1 MTFDRHWGSKR
12 YERSGGLAMYAA
24 LFAGLLLLN
33 GAGAVQSSQA
43 PENTA
48 VIQGQP
54 AVADQME
61 EGQGLLDRR
70 SFQEAIELF
79 SNVLAR
85 IPDYGPALA
94 QRALAYARTNRP
106 VDATR
111 DLDAAARAMPDS
123 ALLHIVRATIAEG
136 RSDNPTAIAEYGSAL
151 ALEPGNQ
158 DALRARAHIY
168 QREANHEAALAD
180 AETYIAAWP
189 DSVDGYILKADLL
202 IGQRERARAAAEA
215 DRLMREFPDDDR
227 FLAAAATI
235 YDRLADRPHAIAA
248 MDSVIARNPDVSFLR
263 RNRAAFRRWD
273 DFAGRRA
280 DLDAALRLDPG
291 NADTVTGLALLDFK
305 ERKWRDVITRFSSIL
320 ASEPRDFGVLAY
332 RAMAYMN
339 AGEQA
344 LAERDY
350 RAAMAASE
358 GADDFSLICGS
369 LAREG
374 FALEWALEACNRAV
388 ALDADDSTHRANRGL
403 VELRLGRLDAA
414 LADYDRAVAADAREA
429 PGYYGRALVHHRRG
443 EQQAAAADRAEALA
457 IDPGIAETYQSYGF
471 TDF

>member
-1 MTFDRHWGSKR
+1 LS
-12 YERSGGLAMYAA
+12 
-24 LFAGLLLLN
+24 LN
-33 GAGAVQSSQA
+33 GAGAAQSSSA

-48 VIQGQP
+48 VIQARP

-61 EGQGLLDRR
+61 EGQRLLDRR
-70 SFQEAIELF
+70 SYQDAIELF
-79 SNVLAR
+79 TNVLVR

-94 QRALAYARTNRP
+94 QRALAYAWTNRL
-106 VDATR
+106 VEATR
-111 DLDAAARAMPDS
+111 VIDAAARAMPES
-123 ALLHIVRATIAEG
+123 VLLHTVRATIAER
-136 RSDNPTAIAEYGSAL
+136 RSDDRTAITEYTSAL

-158 DALRARAHIY
+158 HALRSRAYIY
-168 QREANHEAALAD
+168 QRAANHAAALAD

-202 IGQRERARAAAEA
+202 VRQRERARAAAEA
-215 DRLMREFPDDDR
+215 DRLMREFPHDDQ
-227 FLAAAATI
+227 FLAAAAAI
-235 YDRLADRPHAIAA
+235 YDSLSDRRHAMAA
-248 MDSVIARNPDVSFLR
+248 MDGVIARNPDLFVLR
-263 RNRAAFRRWD
+263 LYRAGFRRWD

-280 DLDAALRLDPG
+280 DLDAALRLAPG
-291 NADTVTGLALLDFK
+291 HADVLTQLALLDFK
-305 ERKWRDVITRFSSIL
+305 EGKWRDAIARFSSIL

-332 RAMAYMN
+332 RAMAYLN

-350 RAAMAASE
+350 RAAMTASE

-369 LAREG
+369 LAHEG

-388 ALDADDSTHRANRGL
+388 ALNADDSIYRANRGL

-414 LADYDRAVAADAREA
+414 LADYDRAIAADARRA
-429 PGYYGRALVHHRRG
+429 GGHYGRAVVHHRRG
-443 EQQAAAADRAEALA
+443 EQQAAATDRAEALA
-457 IDPGIAETYQSYGF
+457 IDPGIAETFQSYGF

>member
-1 MTFDRHWGSKR
+1 
-12 YERSGGLAMYAA
+12 MYAA
-24 LFAGLLLLN
+24 LFAGLLSLN
-33 GAGAVQSSQA
+33 GTGAVQSSSA

-48 VIQGQP
+48 VIQAQP

-61 EGQGLLDRR
+61 EGQRLLDRR
-70 SFQEAIELF
+70 SYQDAIELF
-79 SNVLAR
+79 TNVLVR

-94 QRALAYARTNRP
+94 QRALAYAWTNRL
-106 VDATR
+106 VEATR
-111 DLDAAARAMPDS
+111 DIDAAARAMPES
-123 ALLHIVRATIAEG
+123 VLLHIVRATIAER
-136 RSDNPTAIAEYGSAL
+136 RSDDRTAITEYTSAL

-158 DALRARAHIY
+158 HALRSRAYIY
-168 QREANHEAALAD
+168 QRVANHAAALAD

-202 IGQRERARAAAEA
+202 VSQRERARAAAEA
-215 DRLMREFPDDDR
+215 DRLMREFPHDDQ
-227 FLAAAATI
+227 FLAAAAAI
-235 YDRLADRPHAIAA
+235 YYSLSDRPHAMAA
-248 MDSVIARNPDVSFLR
+248 MDGVIARNPDLFVLR
-263 RNRAAFRRWD
+263 LYRAGFRRWD
-273 DFAGRRA
+273 DFVGRRA
-280 DLDAALRLDPG
+280 DLDAALRLAPG
-291 NADTVTGLALLDFK
+291 HADVLTQLALLDFK
-305 ERKWRDVITRFSSIL
+305 ERKWRDAIARFSSIL

-332 RAMAYMN
+332 RAMAYLN

-350 RAAMAASE
+350 RAAMTASE

-388 ALDADDSTHRANRGL
+388 ALNADDSIYRANRGL

-414 LADYDRAVAADAREA
+414 LADYDRAVAADARRA
-429 PGYYGRALVHHRRG
+429 GGHYGRAVVHHRRG
-443 EQQAAAADRAEALA
+443 EQQAAATDRAEALA
-457 IDPGIAETYQSYGF
+457 IDPGIAETFQSYGF